1 MQTKMI
7 LGIVLII
14 LGAIGLIVQGVS
26 YTTREEV
33 VDLGGLKITADKQ
46 KTIPIP
52 AVLGGVALAGGVAL
66 VVMGTRKSA

>member
-14 LGAIGLIVQGVS
+14 LGVVGLIVQGVS
-26 YTTREEV
+26 YTSREKV
-33 VDLGGLKITADKQ
+33 VDVGGLTVTADKE

-52 AVLGGVALAGGVAL
+52 AILGGVALAGGVAL
-66 VVMGTRKSA
+66 VVISSRKST